1 MGSVPLPAEHL
12 PAPAAAG
19 PDAGGALV
27 VRRAGGALHGDR
39 SGAGPPVLL
48 LHGLTATRRYVLHG
62 SGALERA
69 GHDVIAYDAR
79 GHGESDPAPE
89 AEGYDY
95 GALVADALAALNA
108 AGVERA
114 ALAGHSMGAA
124 TAAALA
130 LRHPERVAALV
141 LVTPAH
147 RGRPSADLERWDRL
161 ADGLERGGP
170 EGFLA
175 AYGSVVP
182 ARWAGAERTMILQR
196 LARHRHPGAVAAALR
211 QNPRS
216 AAFDGLEALEAVR
229 APTLVVGSRDEIDPG
244 HPLEVAEAYA
254 ARIPGARLLVEA
266 EGEAPLAWR
275 GGRLATAIAAFLAEA
290 GWA

>member
-1 MGSVPLPAEHL
+1 M
-12 PAPAAAG
+12 
-19 PDAGGALV
+19 
-27 VRRAGGALHGDR
+27 
-39 SGAGPPVLL
+39 LL

-62 SGALERA
+62 SRTLERA

-79 GHGESDPAPE
+79 GHGDSDPAPDG
-89 AEGYDY
+89 EGYGY
-95 GALVADALAALNA
+95 AALVADAIAVLDA

-130 LRHPERVAALV
+130 LSHPDRVAALV

-161 ADGLERGGP
+161 ADGLEHGGP

-175 AYGSVVP
+175 AYGTVVP
-182 ARWAGAERTMILQR
+182 QRWAGTERTMILQR
-196 LARHRHPGAVAAALR
+196 MARHRHPAAVAAALR
-211 QNPRS
+211 EVPRS
-216 AAFDGLEALEAVR
+216 TAFDGLGALAAVQ

-244 HPLEVAEAYA
+244 HPFEVACQYA
-254 ARIPGARLLVEA
+254 ERIPGARLLVEP

-275 GGRLATAIAAFLAEA
+275 GGRLSQAIAGYLGEV
-290 GWA
+290 G

>member
-1 MGSVPLPAEHL
+1 V
-12 PAPAAAG
+12 PAPADHPPAAAATG
-19 PDAGGALV
+19 PGAQLV
-27 VRRAGGALHGDR
+27 VRRSGGAIAGER
-39 SGAGPPVLL
+39 AGEGPPVLL
-48 LHGLTATRRYVLHG
+48 LHGLTATRRYVVHG
-62 SGALERA
+62 SAALERA
-69 GHDVIAYDAR
+69 GHGVIAYDAR
-79 GHGESDPAPE
+79 GHGESDPAP
-89 AEGYDY
+89 AGEGYDHT
-95 GALVADALAALNA
+95 ALVADAVAVLDA

-124 TAAALA
+124 TAAATA
-130 LRHPERVAALV
+130 LRHPDRVAALV
-141 LVTPAH
+141 LITPAY

-175 AYGSVVP
+175 AYGTVVP
-182 ARWAGAERTMILQR
+182 PRWAGTERTMILQR
-196 LARHRHPGAVAAALR
+196 LARHRHPEAVAAALR

-216 AAFDGLEALEAVR
+216 IAFAGLEALEAVR

-254 ARIPGARLLVEA
+254 ARIPGARLLVEP

-275 GGRLATAIAAFLAEA
+275 GGRLATAIAGFLAEA